1 METMHIFN
9 RACKPIFLIKLIYI
23 NFYIKCIDDLDI
35 I

>member
-9 RACKPIFLIKLIYI
+9 HACKPVFFFLV
-23 NFYIKCIDDLDI
+23 NFYIKCIDNLDI

>member
-9 RACKPIFLIKLIYI
+9 HACKPIIFIFVS
-23 NFYIKCIDDLDI
+23 NFYICIDDLDI

>member
-9 RACKPIFLIKLIYI
+9 HACKPITLYFLV
-23 NFYIKCIDDLDI
+23 NFYFKCIDDLDI

>member
-9 RACKPIFLIKLIYI
+9 HACKKKIFLV
-23 NFYIKCIDDLDI
+23 NFYIKCIDNLDI

>member
-9 RACKPIFLIKLIYI
+9 HACKKKNLLV
-23 NFYIKCIDDLDI
+23 NFYIKCIDNLDI